1 MSRQAARLSPLE
13 NQVMEVIWERG
24 PSTAQEV
31 RRALE
36 SDHPL
41 KESTVRTLLRRMEE
55 KGFLS
60 HSMRGRAYLYRPL
73 VQRPKAAA
81 RAARQIV
88 DRLCGGSVEALLVG
102 MVEDEMV
109 NPQELRELVDKLSRR
124 EEEPK

>member
-1 MSRQAARLSPLE
+1 MSRQPTPLSPLE
-13 NQVMEVIWERG
+13 NQVMQVIWERG

-31 RRALE
+31 RAALRPQ
-36 SDHPL
+36 HPL

-55 KGFLS
+55 KGFLG

-81 RAARQIV
+81 RAVRQIV
-88 DRLCGGSVEALLVG
+88 ERLCGGSVEALLVG

-109 NPQELRELVDKLSRR
+109 DPEELQQLVDKLSRAEG
-124 EEEPK
+124 EE